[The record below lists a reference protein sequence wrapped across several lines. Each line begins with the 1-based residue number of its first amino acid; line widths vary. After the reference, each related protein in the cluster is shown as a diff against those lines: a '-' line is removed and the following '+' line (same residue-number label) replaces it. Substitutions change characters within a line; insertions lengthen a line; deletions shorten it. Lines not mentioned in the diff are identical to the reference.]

1 MKSNTQTTEELFH
14 VVIFEIA
21 TRKIDSV
28 IGTNMKL
35 WDGTGSGRNTAELRQ
50 QTGQERVNDRY
61 AVEIVDAGKYAVG
74 SILP

>member
-1 MKSNTQTTEELFH
+1 MKSDTQTKEELFD

-28 IGTNMKL
+28 IGTNMRR
-35 WDGTGSGRNTAELRQ
+35 WDGSGSGRNTAELRQ

-61 AVEIVDAGKYAVG
+61 DVEIVDAGKYAVG